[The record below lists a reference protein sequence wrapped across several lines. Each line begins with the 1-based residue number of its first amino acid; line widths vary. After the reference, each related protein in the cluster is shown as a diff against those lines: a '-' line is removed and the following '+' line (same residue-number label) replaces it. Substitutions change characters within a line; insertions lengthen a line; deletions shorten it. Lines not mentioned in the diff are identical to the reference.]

1 MSMLSID
8 SRDVRALK
16 RAIRFEM
23 QRYERSVRYYS
34 DGDGA
39 GSAKAESNIS
49 FANERIEELK
59 YCLESLEELS
69 AS

>member
-1 MSMLSID
+1 MMYSID

-16 RAIRFEM
+16 RALRFEM

-34 DGDGA
+34 EGDGRS
-39 GSAKAESNIS
+39 SAKAESNVAFS
-49 FANERIEELK
+49 NERIEELK

-69 AS
+69 AN